1 MMFSNFTIRMQ
12 LGLSLAFLTAIIVFS
27 GLQNRSS
34 LNLLDHNIQLF
45 AEPLRKAQRDI
56 LNADRDLYQALKG
69 QQDGLLTHEEKM
81 FKASKDDYQ
90 ENVQQAY
97 DRMQNYLNYMA
108 DYPQIIA
115 QFNHFDSVFKTW
127 KDQADLVFSLVENGD
142 REQAYTQ
149 FTKSEKYF
157 GILRDEY
164 DKAGEL
170 VDKLGNELHAQ
181 SREVVGQ
188 RVFWNMMISLVSVVI
203 GLILVFFIPKAITS
217 AIYSVKDKIDDLTQG
232 DGDLVSRLTVKKKTE
247 LGDLSSSVNNL
258 LEQLQQLVKSV
269 IGGVQKLGA
278 DTSHLQDVVNKTEVI
293 GHNQQQRLEL
303 LFQAFEQINIAIQ
316 EITTN
321 AQHTSSKSDEA
332 NRAASSGMTLV
343 DRNVALND
351 KLSVSFQEASQKMSS
366 LAADSDNI
374 TSVLD
379 VIRGIAD
386 QTNLLALNAAI
397 EAARAGEQGRGFAVV
412 ADEVRTL
419 AQRTQSSTEDIQDMI
434 SNLIKGVN
442 ETQTAIQGGEDAVAE
457 SVGMADEMRHAFQ
470 DIRDLI
476 STVQEMNIQIAAATE
491 EQSSVIVDVNQGIL
505 ELKELSDE
513 ATNVHQRVADT
524 GNVVADISMQLSD
537 LVSKFKV

>member
-27 GLQNRSS
+27 GLQNRNS
-34 LNLLDHNIQLF
+34 LNLLERNIQLF
-45 AEPLRKAQRDI
+45 AEPLRKAQRDV

-69 QQDGLLTHEEKM
+69 QQDALLTNDEKIL
-81 FKASKDDYQ
+81 KGAHGDYQ
-90 ENVQQAY
+90 ENAQQAY
-97 DRMQNYLNYMA
+97 ERMQNYLQYMNER
-108 DYPQIIA
+108 QHIVA
-115 QFNHFDSVFKTW
+115 QFNDFDRIFKDW
-127 KDQADLVFSLVENGD
+127 KDLSDRVFSLIEKGD
-142 REQAYTQ
+142 KTQAYTK
-149 FTKSEKYF
+149 FIESEKYF
-157 GILRDEY
+157 EILRGEY

-170 VDKLGNELHAQ
+170 VDQLGNELYGH
-181 SREVVGQ
+181 SSDVVGQ
-188 RVFWNMMISLVSVVI
+188 SIFWNMMISLISVVI

-247 LGDLSSSVNNL
+247 LGDLSSSVNHL

-269 IGGVQKLGA
+269 IDGVEKLGA
-278 DTSHLQDVVNKTEVI
+278 DTSHLQDVVSKTETI

-303 LFQAFEQINIAIQ
+303 LFQAFEQINLAIQ

-321 AQHTSSKSDEA
+321 AQHTSSKSEEA

-343 DRNVALND
+343 DKNVALND

-419 AQRTQSSTEDIQDMI
+419 AQRTQSSTEDIQEMI
-434 SNLIKGVN
+434 SGLITGVN
-442 ETQTAIQGGEDAVAE
+442 ETQAAIQGGEDAVTE

-470 DIRDLI
+470 EISELI

-491 EQSSVIVDVNQGIL
+491 EQSSVIVDVNQGIF
-505 ELKELSDE
+505 ELKELSDK
-513 ATNVHQRVADT
+513 ATSVHQRVADT
-524 GNVVADISMQLSD
+524 GNVVADISLRLSN
-537 LVSKFKV
+537 LVSQFKV

>member
-1 MMFSNFTIRMQ
+1 MFSNFTIRMQ

-27 GLQNRSS
+27 GLQNRNS
-34 LNLLDHNIQLF
+34 LNLLERNIQLF
-45 AEPLRKAQRDI
+45 AEPLRKAQRDV

-69 QQDGLLTHEEKM
+69 QQDALLTNDEKVL
-81 FKASKDDYQ
+81 KVSKDDYQ

-115 QFNHFDSVFKTW
+115 QFNNFDSIFKDW
-127 KDQADLVFSLVENGD
+127 KDQADRVFALIEKGD
-142 REQAYTQ
+142 KIQANTQ
-149 FTKSEKYF
+149 FTESEKHF
-157 GILRDEY
+157 EMLRSEY

-170 VDKLGNELHAQ
+170 VDKLGNALYGQ
-181 SREVVGQ
+181 SSDVVGQ
-188 RVFWNMMISLVSVVI
+188 RIFWNMMISLISVVI
-203 GLILVFFIPKAITS
+203 GMILVFFIPRAITS

-247 LGDLSSSVNNL
+247 LGDLSCSVNHL

-269 IGGVQKLGA
+269 IDGVEKLGA
-278 DTSHLQDVVNKTEVI
+278 DTSHLQDVVSKTEVI

-303 LFQAFEQINIAIQ
+303 LFQAFEQINLAIQ

-343 DRNVALND
+343 DKNVALND

-434 SNLIKGVN
+434 SGLIKGVN
-442 ETQTAIQGGEDAVAE
+442 ETQAAIQGGEDAVTE

-470 DIRDLI
+470 DIRELI

-491 EQSSVIVDVNQGIL
+491 EQSSVIVDVNQGIR
-505 ELKELSDE
+505 ELKELSDK
-513 ATNVHQRVADT
+513 ATGVHQRVADT
-524 GNVVADISMQLSD
+524 GNVVADISQRLSD
-537 LVSKFKV
+537 LVSQFKV

>member
-1 MMFSNFTIRMQ
+1 MFSNFTIRMQ

-27 GLQNRSS
+27 GLQNRNS
-34 LNLLDHNIQLF
+34 LNLLERNIQLF
-45 AEPLRKAQRDI
+45 AEPLRKAQRDV

-69 QQDGLLTHEEKM
+69 QQDALLTNDEKIL
-81 FKASKDDYQ
+81 KGAHGDYQ
-90 ENVQQAY
+90 ENAQQAY
-97 DRMQNYLNYMA
+97 ERMQNYLQYMNERQ
-108 DYPQIIA
+108 QIVA
-115 QFNHFDSVFKTW
+115 QFNDFDRIFKDW
-127 KDQADLVFSLVENGD
+127 KDQSDRVFSLIEKGD
-142 REQAYTQ
+142 KTQAYTK
-149 FTKSEKYF
+149 FIESEKYF
-157 GILRDEY
+157 ELLRNEY

-170 VDKLGNELHAQ
+170 VDQLGNELYGH
-181 SREVVGQ
+181 SSDVVGQ
-188 RVFWNMMISLVSVVI
+188 SIFWNMMISLISVVI

-247 LGDLSSSVNNL
+247 LGDLSSSVNHL

-269 IGGVQKLGA
+269 IDGVEKLGA
-278 DTSHLQDVVNKTEVI
+278 DTSHLQDVVSKTETI

-303 LFQAFEQINIAIQ
+303 LFQAFEQINLAIQ

-321 AQHTSSKSDEA
+321 AQHTSSKSEEA

-343 DRNVALND
+343 DKNVALND

-419 AQRTQSSTEDIQDMI
+419 AQRTQSSTEDIQEMI
-434 SNLIKGVN
+434 SGLITGVN
-442 ETQTAIQGGEDAVAE
+442 ETQAAIQGGEDAVTE

-470 DIRDLI
+470 EISELI

-491 EQSSVIVDVNQGIL
+491 EQSSVIVDVNQGIF
-505 ELKELSDE
+505 ELKELSDK
-513 ATNVHQRVADT
+513 ATSVHQRVADT
-524 GNVVADISMQLSD
+524 GNVVADISLRLSN
-537 LVSKFKV
+537 LVSQFKV

>member
-1 MMFSNFTIRMQ
+1 MFSNFTIRMQ

>member
-1 MMFSNFTIRMQ
+1 MFSNFTIRMQ

-27 GLQNRSS
+27 GLQNRNS
-34 LNLLDHNIQLF
+34 LNLLERNIQLF
-45 AEPLRKAQRDI
+45 AEPLRKAQRDV

-69 QQDGLLTHEEKM
+69 QQDALLTTDEKVL
-81 FKASKDDYQ
+81 KGAQDDYQ
-90 ENVQQAY
+90 ENAQQAY
-97 DRMQNYLNYMA
+97 DRMQSYLKYMA
-108 DYPQIIA
+108 EHQQIVT
-115 QFNHFDSVFKTW
+115 QFDNFDRVFQDW
-127 KDQADLVFSLVENGD
+127 KEQADRVFSLVSQGNKT
-142 REQAYTQ
+142 QAYTQ
-149 FTKSEKYF
+149 FIESEQYF
-157 GILRDEY
+157 ATLRHEY

-170 VDKLGNELHAQ
+170 VDKLGNELYGQ
-181 SREVVGQ
+181 SSQLIGQ
-188 RVFWNMMISLVSVVI
+188 RIFWNMMISLISVVI

-247 LGDLSSSVNNL
+247 LGDLSGSVNNL

-269 IGGVQKLGA
+269 IDGVEKLGA
-278 DTSHLQDVVNKTEVI
+278 DTSHLQDVANKTEAI

-303 LFQAFEQINIAIQ
+303 LFQAFEQINLAIQ

-321 AQHTSSKSDEA
+321 AQDTSSKSDEA
-332 NRAASSGMTLV
+332 SRSASNGMTLV
-343 DRNVALND
+343 DKNVALND

-419 AQRTQSSTEDIQDMI
+419 AQRTQSSTEDIQEMI
-434 SNLIKGVN
+434 SGLVKGVN

-457 SVGMADEMRHAFQ
+457 SVGMADEMRYAFQ
-470 DIRDLI
+470 GIRDLI
-476 STVQEMNIQIAAATE
+476 STVQDMNIQIAAATE

-505 ELKELSDE
+505 ELKELSDK

-524 GNVVADISMQLSD
+524 GNVVADISSRLSD

>member
-1 MMFSNFTIRMQ
+1 MFSNFTIRMQ

-27 GLQNRSS
+27 GLQNRNS
-34 LNLLDHNIQLF
+34 LNLLERNIQLF
-45 AEPLRKAQRDI
+45 AEPLRKAQRDV

-69 QQDGLLTHEEKM
+69 QQDALLTTDEKTL
-81 FKASKDDYQ
+81 KGALDDYQ
-90 ENVQQAY
+90 ENAQQAY
-97 DRMQNYLNYMA
+97 DRMQNYLKYMA
-108 DYPQIIA
+108 GRQQIVT
-115 QFNHFDSVFKTW
+115 QFDNFDRVFQDW
-127 KDQADLVFSLVENGD
+127 KEQADRVFSLIEQGD
-142 REQAYTQ
+142 KTQAYKQ
-149 FTKSEKYF
+149 FIESEQYF
-157 GILRDEY
+157 GTLRHEY

-170 VDKLGNELHAQ
+170 VDKLGNELYGQ
-181 SREVVGQ
+181 SNHLIGQ
-188 RVFWNMMISLVSVVI
+188 RILWNMMTSLISVVI

-232 DGDLVSRLTVKKKTE
+232 DGDLVSRLAVKTKTE
-247 LGDLSSSVNNL
+247 LGDLSGSVNNL

-269 IGGVQKLGA
+269 IDGVEKLGA
-278 DTSHLQDVVNKTEVI
+278 DTSHLQDVANKTEVI

-332 NRAASSGMTLV
+332 SRSASNGMTLV
-343 DRNVALND
+343 DKNVTLND
-351 KLSVSFQEASQKMSS
+351 KLSVSFQEASRKMSS

-419 AQRTQSSTEDIQDMI
+419 AQRTQSSTEDIQEMI
-434 SNLIKGVN
+434 SGLVKGVN
-442 ETQTAIQGGEDAVAE
+442 ETQTAIQGGEEAVAE

-476 STVQEMNIQIAAATE
+476 STVQDMNIQIAAATE

-505 ELKELSDE
+505 ELKELSDK
-513 ATNVHQRVADT
+513 ATSVHQRVADT
-524 GNVVADISMQLSD
+524 GNVVADISSRLSD

>member
-27 GLQNRSS
+27 GLQNRDS
-34 LNLLDHNIQLF
+34 LNLLERNIQLF
-45 AEPLRKAQRDI
+45 AEPLRKAQRDV

-69 QQDGLLTHEEKM
+69 QQDALLTTDEKVL
-81 FKASKDDYQ
+81 KGAQDDYQ
-90 ENVQQAY
+90 ENAQQAY
-97 DRMQNYLNYMA
+97 DRMQSYLEYMA
-108 DYPQIIA
+108 DHRHIIT
-115 QFNHFDSVFKTW
+115 QFDNFDRVFQDW
-127 KDQADLVFSLVENGD
+127 KAQADRVFSLIEQGD
-142 REQAYTQ
+142 KTQAHTQ
-149 FTKSEKYF
+149 FIESEQYF
-157 GILRDEY
+157 GTLRHEY

-170 VDKLGNELHAQ
+170 VDKLGNELYGQ
-181 SREVVGQ
+181 SSHLIGQ
-188 RVFWNMMISLVSVVI
+188 RILWNMMISLISVVI

-247 LGDLSSSVNNL
+247 LGYLSGSVNNL

-269 IGGVQKLGA
+269 IDGVEKLGA
-278 DTSHLQDVVNKTEVI
+278 DTSHLQDVANKTEAI

-332 NRAASSGMTLV
+332 SRSASNGVTLV
-343 DRNVALND
+343 DRNVTLND

-419 AQRTQSSTEDIQDMI
+419 AQRTQSSTEDIQEMI
-434 SNLIKGVN
+434 SSLVKGVN
-442 ETQTAIQGGEDAVAE
+442 ETQAAIQGGEEAVAE
-457 SVGMADEMRHAFQ
+457 SVGMADEMRCAFQ

-476 STVQEMNIQIAAATE
+476 STVQDMNIQIAAATE

-505 ELKELSDE
+505 ELKELSDK

-524 GNVVADISMQLSD
+524 GNVVADISLRLSD
-537 LVSKFKV
+537 LVSQFKV

>member
-27 GLQNRSS
+27 GLQNRNS
-34 LNLLDHNIQLF
+34 LNLLERNIQLF
-45 AEPLRKAQRDI
+45 AEPLRKAQRDV

-69 QQDGLLTHEEKM
+69 QQDALLTNDEKIL
-81 FKASKDDYQ
+81 KGAHGDYQ
-90 ENVQQAY
+90 ENAQQAY
-97 DRMQNYLNYMA
+97 ERMQNYLQYMNERQ
-108 DYPQIIA
+108 QIVA
-115 QFNHFDSVFKTW
+115 QFNDFDRIFKDW
-127 KDQADLVFSLVENGD
+127 KDQSDRVFSLIEKGD
-142 REQAYTQ
+142 KTQAYTK
-149 FTKSEKYF
+149 FIESEKYF
-157 GILRDEY
+157 ELLRNEY

-170 VDKLGNELHAQ
+170 VDQLGNELYGH
-181 SREVVGQ
+181 SSDVVGQ
-188 RVFWNMMISLVSVVI
+188 SIFWNMMISLISVVI

-247 LGDLSSSVNNL
+247 LGDLSSSVNHL

-269 IGGVQKLGA
+269 IDGVEKLGA
-278 DTSHLQDVVNKTEVI
+278 DTSHLQDVVSKTETI

-303 LFQAFEQINIAIQ
+303 LFQAFEQINLAIQ

-321 AQHTSSKSDEA
+321 AQHTSSKSEEA

-343 DRNVALND
+343 DKNVALND

-419 AQRTQSSTEDIQDMI
+419 AQRTQSSTEDIQEMI
-434 SNLIKGVN
+434 SGLITGVN
-442 ETQTAIQGGEDAVAE
+442 ETQAAIQGGEDAVTE

-470 DIRDLI
+470 EISELI

-491 EQSSVIVDVNQGIL
+491 EQSSVIVDVNQGIF
-505 ELKELSDE
+505 ELKELSDK
-513 ATNVHQRVADT
+513 ATSVHQRVADT
-524 GNVVADISMQLSD
+524 GNVVADISLRLSN
-537 LVSKFKV
+537 LVSQFKV